1 MRKIGGN
8 KSDENFS
15 EFMKSNVQQRD
26 YINNFIHSETYSGTC
41 QTSTMKPSGKI
52 VKWSLSIHNIR
63 WLLVYTAFQWV

>member
-52 VKWSLSIHNIR
+52 VK
-63 WLLVYTAFQWV
+63 